1 MTLPQGADYSLT
13 ESALSPFPA
22 EPAQRGKQG
31 HQKRNS
37 EAPDCG
43 SDEYRHQVSQDNRR
57 HLERWFMC
65 INQRNHRNDCEASN
79 VAAKLWKEA
88 FGHAFILA
96 QASAAS

>member
-1 MTLPQGADYSLT
+1 
-13 ESALSPFPA
+13 
-22 EPAQRGKQG
+22 
-31 HQKRNS
+31 
-37 EAPDCG
+37 
-43 SDEYRHQVSQDNRR
+43 
-57 HLERWFMC
+57 MC